1 MLSKIIEQVRN
12 VKEASETIET
22 ISNIYSDIP
31 TEYTG
36 IELIRVIIMKVM
48 SAFTITPIEKSTKEL
63 KKSLDEFEGSTKAW
77 GEGRICNKKFLSK
90 MIKFF
95 IQLMI
100 IINIPNFSFDF
111 ILIVIVGLA
120 FVIVPLVVEEC
131 SKIKRIFIYS
141 LSIIVLAILFYLG
154 IKIMY

>member
-12 VKEASETIET
+12 VKEAFETIET

-36 IELIRVIIMKVM
+36 IESIRGIIMKVM
-48 SAFTITPIEKSTKEL
+48 KAFTITPIEKSTKEL
-63 KKSLDEFEGSTKAW
+63 KQSLDEFEDSTKAW

-120 FVIVPLVVEEC
+120 FVIVPIAVEEC

-141 LSIIVLAILFYLG
+141 LSIILLAILFYLG